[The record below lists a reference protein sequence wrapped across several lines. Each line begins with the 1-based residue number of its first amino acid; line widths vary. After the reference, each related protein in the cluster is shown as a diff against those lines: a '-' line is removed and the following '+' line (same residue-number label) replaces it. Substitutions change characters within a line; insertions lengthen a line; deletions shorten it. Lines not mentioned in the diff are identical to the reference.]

1 MHVGLYCNKFIKVFM
16 VTPNNPAAF
25 RRPQRPIAHLSAFT
39 IRLSQYSSNG
49 VVFLFWRS
57 LTTLKWQEKARGLC
71 VIPGQYQFDIRFPW
85 CSITVIFC
93 FPLGLCDSAGQ
104 SAQAGGKWWM
114 WLRLRQVEND
124 EWQQSRLTIS
134 GQSAPSSNIMKKI
147 AKGLPLNEQLFHDVL
162 CVSVN

>member
-1 MHVGLYCNKFIKVFM
+1 MHVGFYCTEFIKVFV

-25 RRPQRPIAHLSAFT
+25 RRPQRPTAHLSAFT

-85 CSITVIFC
+85 RSITVIFR

-104 SAQAGGKWWM
+104 FCSGRWEVMNVAQAQAGGKWWM
-114 WLRLRQVEND
+114 ATITSDHQWTKCTK
-124 EWQQSRLTIS
+124 QQH
-134 GQSAPSSNIMKKI
+134 
-147 AKGLPLNEQLFHDVL
+147 NEKD
-162 CVSVN
+162 C